1 MFLHF
6 IEPVNKTLHK
16 IIIAV
21 DGYASTGKST
31 LARQLAKAVNYT
43 YVDTGAMY
51 RAITLFFLQHKIDT
65 KNTTAINNGLKKIDI
80 AFISDTEGDKQ
91 LTQLNGKV
99 VETEIRSMEVA
110 NFVSE
115 VSAIK
120 EVRVFLVA
128 VQQKMGANKGIVM
141 DGRDIG
147 TVVFPKAELKL
158 FITANVEER
167 AKRRFYEMRELGI
180 TTTLEEVKTNLQS
193 RDLKDTTRKHSP
205 LKKADDAIEID
216 NTHLTVNDQL
226 NKAVDLFKQKINTY
240 I

>member
-6 IEPVNKTLHK
+6 IELVNKVKHK

-31 LARQLAKAVNYT
+31 LARQLAKAID
-43 YVDTGAMY
+43 YVYIDTGAMY
-51 RAITLFFLQHKIDT
+51 RAITFYCLQNNIILKDE
-65 KNTTAINNGLKKIDI
+65 KAVYAALQKVQINFKTDEATGR
-80 AFISDTEGDKQ
+80 Q
-91 LTQLNGKV
+91 LTQLNGQII
-99 VETEIRSMEVA
+99 EAEIRNMEVS
-110 NFVSE
+110 NLVSE

-120 EVRVFLVA
+120 AVRTFLVTE
-128 VQQKMGANKGIVM
+128 QQKMGKAKGIVM

-158 FITANVEER
+158 FITANIEER

-180 TTTLEEVKTNLQS
+180 TTTLAAVKKNVQS

-205 LKKADDAIEID
+205 LKKAVDAIEID
-216 NTHLTVNDQL
+216 NTNLTVKEQL
-226 NKAVDLFKQKINTY
+226 EKAVELFKRRVDL
-240 I
+240 